1 MVLYASSKRFVFTT
15 ISKNTTIQSQIA
27 RITLF
32 TLRFQFLFDVRNDE
46 SYFNFTGTVLWI
58 EKVGRR
64 NYFNSNIKS

>member
-32 TLRFQFLFDVRNDE
+32 TLRFQFLFDIRNDE
-46 SYFNFTGTVLWI
+46 SYFTYKGTVL
-58 EKVGRR
+58 
-64 NYFNSNIKS
+64 